1 MRRICPIKIERLPI
15 HQLNFKPD
23 NENFTPTTLNTI
35 TLKTNKPRR
44 PAKIPP
50 LIDLS
55 KHPNMPPVYDQGD
68 LGSCTAQALC
78 AAYEIVLP
86 GLMCPSTLFLYYNE
100 RVFIN
105 TVNIDSG
112 ALIQDGIKSLEKHGV
127 CPESQWP
134 YIIKN
139 FTKKP
144 PQECYKSAL
153 SYKVLRAYNIRNT
166 LPEMQSSLASGIP
179 FTVGILIYDSFM
191 SPSTEKT
198 GIVKLPSRNDKVI
211 GGHAVLVVGYDNSKQ
226 WFIVR
231 NSWGKEWGAAGYFY
245 LPYAYLLNSKLSSNL
260 WTVNR
265 IT

>member
-1 MRRICPIKIERLPI
+1 MKRICPLNIDRLPI

-23 NENFTPTTLNTI
+23 NENVIPTTLNKLNSKNI
-35 TLKTNKPRR
+35 PRKPV
-44 PAKIPP
+44 KLPP
-50 LIDLS
+50 IVDLR
-55 KHPNMPPVYDQGD
+55 KNPNMPPVYDQGD
-68 LGSCTAQALC
+68 LGSCTAQALG

-86 GLMCPSTLFLYYNE
+86 GLMCPSALFLYYNE

-112 ALIQDGIKSLEKHGV
+112 ALIQDGIKSLERHGV
-127 CPESQWP
+127 CPESEWP
-134 YIIKN
+134 YIIEK
-139 FTKKP
+139 FAIKP
-144 PQECYKSAL
+144 PNECYKSAL

-166 LPEMQSSLASGIP
+166 LPAMQGSLAAGVP
-179 FTVGILIYDSFM
+179 FTVGILIYNSFM
-191 SPSTEKT
+191 SKKTEKT
-198 GIVKLPSRNDKVI
+198 GIVKMPLRTDKKI

-231 NSWGKEWGAAGYFY
+231 NSWGPSWGDAGYFY

-260 WTVNR
+260 WTVNS